1 MTTLP
6 TNPYAWSARE
16 STASPM
22 TQPTLDGRITFQ
34 DWLARRPVRVGLL
47 LIAVALLN
55 GFDLTF
61 TIMAC
66 RLGPFI
72 ELNPLA
78 ASVIDTGSYGALTL
92 YKMGLVA
99 AGSFILWQFRAYRI
113 SEVGCW
119 MLALLYTGVSVR
131 WFRYYETWHQAFH
144 DT

>member
-6 TNPYAWSARE
+6 GNPYAWSARD
-16 STASPM
+16 SSASPQ
-22 TQPTLDGRITFQ
+22 TPPALEGRVSLG

-47 LIAVALLN
+47 LMAVALLN

-78 ASVIDTGSYGALTL
+78 ASVIDTGNYTALTF
-92 YKMGLVA
+92 YKIGLVA

-119 MLALLYTGVSVR
+119 MLALLYTGVSLR

-144 DT
+144 ES